1 MDARTDLPDS
11 EAKRPAAEDAAA
23 PCGRRERERLRHRR
37 EIVEAAERVFVRKGS
52 QGATVEEIAQEAEF
66 AVGTIYNFFASK
78 DVLYTEVIL
87 RIAENFFEAFQN
99 EVLETPD
106 PVAAVRALVEL
117 RLRHFE
123 QHRGFFRMVFD
134 NVACSRMDPARTLP
148 DICRPLFDRY
158 LESVKGIFARGIAAG
173 RFEPADPLHLTLC
186 VDGITNAFVGYWS
199 RAEAPCPDQERTED
213 VVRTVLKAVGAQAD

>member
-1 MDARTDLPDS
+1 MGARSDLPDS
-11 EAKRPAAEDAAA
+11 ETRPGAADSAT

-37 EIVEAAERVFVRKGS
+37 EILEAAERVFVRQGS
-52 QGATVEEIAQEAEF
+52 HGATVEEIAQEAEF

-78 DVLYTEVIL
+78 DVLYSEVIL
-87 RIAENFFEAFQN
+87 RIAENFFDAFRDD
-99 EVLETPD
+99 VLSRPD

-134 NVACSRMDPARTLP
+134 NVPGSRMNPARTLP
-148 DICRPLFDRY
+148 DACRPLFDRY
-158 LESVKGIFARGIAAG
+158 LESVKALFARGIAAG
-173 RFEPADPLHLTLC
+173 CFEPADPLHLALC

-199 RAEAPCPDQERTED
+199 RAETPRPDQERTED
-213 VVRTVLKAVGAQAD
+213 VVRAVLKAVGLRSV